1 MLRGIQFN
9 SSIFDKKDDN
19 NLMDKLTANTIIL
32 CENTT
37 VRNLIAKEIVRILNH
52 ECESNGD
59 NDYYC
64 EPTDNMRYKYVVNYL
79 PTTTLDVD
87 CEQLITITVEAPY
100 ILTAKEPDDIWFAS
114 VDKDNIIS
122 IYPLKIFKGY
132 KEVWEQKKTYQ
143 YVLSGRYGCYVRYAN
158 IT

>member
-9 SSIFDKKDDN
+9 SSLFDKKDDN
-19 NLMDKLTANTIIL
+19 NLMDKLTTNTIIL
-32 CENTT
+32 CENTE
-37 VRNLIAKEIVRILNH
+37 VRKLITKEIVRALDR
-52 ECESNGD
+52 ECESEGD

-64 EPTDNMRYKYVVNYL
+64 EPTDNMQYKYAVNYL
-79 PTTTLDVD
+79 PTTTLNVD

-114 VDKDNIIS
+114 VNEDNIIS
-122 IYPLKIFKGY
+122 VYPLKIFKGY
-132 KEVWEQKKTYQ
+132 KEDWEQKKTYQ
-143 YVLSGRYGCYVRYAN
+143 YVLNGRYGCYVRYAN